1 MYVQLSK
8 FDLKFCFSMK
18 TFHIFSSYSGISLF
32 WNPST
37 YPFFWKVIK
46 SLGTALDIFWSMTL
60 PFNTCVNISCFNI
73 KVMNIINLQFV
84 QTLLENRNR
93 MIVCD
98 FYNYPLSLDATKYI
112 HLCESC
118 RFQKYSSLL
127 TLCRTTIAPL
137 SLLADPPV

>member
-18 TFHIFSSYSGISLF
+18 TFHIFSSYSDISLF

-84 QTLLENRNR
+84 QTLLENR
-93 MIVCD
+93 MIDDSSGTEWVTQSLSNSD
-98 FYNYPLSLDATKYI
+98 LLFFFLFKRIIFSFHKMYNY
-112 HLCESC
+112 
-118 RFQKYSSLL
+118 
-127 TLCRTTIAPL
+127 
-137 SLLADPPV
+137 

>member
-18 TFHIFSSYSGISLF
+18 TFHIFSSYSDIALF

-93 MIVCD
+93 MIDDSSGTEWVTQSLSNSD
-98 FYNYPLSLDATKYI
+98 LLFFFLFKRIIFSFHKMYNY
-112 HLCESC
+112 
-118 RFQKYSSLL
+118 
-127 TLCRTTIAPL
+127 
-137 SLLADPPV
+137 

>member
-18 TFHIFSSYSGISLF
+18 TFHIFSSYSDISLF

-93 MIVCD
+93 MIDDSSGTEWVTQSLSNSD
-98 FYNYPLSLDATKYI
+98 LLFFFLFKRIIFSFHKMYNY
-112 HLCESC
+112 
-118 RFQKYSSLL
+118 
-127 TLCRTTIAPL
+127 
-137 SLLADPPV
+137 

>member
-1 MYVQLSK
+1 MYAQLSK

-18 TFHIFSSYSGISLF
+18 TFHVFSSYSDFSLL

-93 MIVCD
+93 MIDDSSGNKWVTQS
-98 FYNYPLSLDATKYI
+98 LSNSDLLFFFFFLRVIFSFHKM
-112 HLCESC
+112 
-118 RFQKYSSLL
+118 YSY
-127 TLCRTTIAPL
+127 
-137 SLLADPPV
+137 

>member
-8 FDLKFCFSMK
+8 FDLKLCFSMK
-18 TFHIFSSYSGISLF
+18 TFHIFSSYSDISLF

-93 MIVCD
+93 MIDDSSGTEWVTQSLSNSD
-98 FYNYPLSLDATKYI
+98 LLFFFLFKRIIFSFHKMYNY
-112 HLCESC
+112 
-118 RFQKYSSLL
+118 
-127 TLCRTTIAPL
+127 
-137 SLLADPPV
+137 